1 MLLRLYGFNFAI
13 SLAYTSQGFFLFFL
27 LFSLVNSKPV
37 GQRPK
42 MASRFIGELCCDP
55 SQSKNIT
62 QQQLLQQLTGSLF
75 ATTYAHPNVKVCS
88 D

>member
-13 SLAYTSQGFFLFFL
+13 SLAYSSQAFFFFAFFPCEL
-27 LFSLVNSKPV
+27 KAE
-37 GQRPK
+37 RPK
-42 MASRFIGELCCDP
+42 MASRFIGELFRDP

-62 QQQLLQQLTGSLF
+62 QQQLLRQLTGLLF